1 MAEFKVKSAFGKS
14 REFQTNERTFLAW
27 LRTSIALMGFGFV
40 IVKFSLFLRE
50 ISMML
55 ETKEGI
61 SKGYSAMVGVIM
73 VILGVIITVLAF
85 LQYKK
90 HEKQLNHDIYVSSSK
105 LSLFITIIILI
116 GGIVLISYLFSI
128 I

>member
-1 MAEFKVKSAFGKS
+1 
-14 REFQTNERTFLAW
+14 
-27 LRTSIALMGFGFV
+27 
-40 IVKFSLFLRE
+40 
-50 ISMML
+50 ML